1 MGVGGTVSG
10 DTNAPTPAKP
20 TWKRRPTRATDE
32 ASTSKPSGAGDDK
45 GSHSPST
52 LAAGSLSA
60 VSAAPSTSAAPTTL
74 GGSSAGVETMSE
86 EEVVHCVCGR
96 GDGDG
101 LMIQCDVCLTWQ
113 HGICLSIHTEQQV
126 PDKYI
131 CATCTQPRLGRKS
144 ALYTLPFHWQQGG
157 LLPILSPPS
166 SPSSPPPS
174 TSQAAPTPSVVS
186 AKSVDESEEDDRRLT
201 CLSQLMSELSWL
213 VVVLHSLRVKLQVAE
228 QPRSHPKVFMWSSAW
243 EEKEEQHQ
251 QDGQEDEEEV
261 EEIDDPPPNRQW
273 YEGVEGGVTDTDFDT
288 IFPPETTALIGGHA
302 QNHQEDLVDAFRSN
316 TAAQSQPLS
325 AVHGKDKTEHAS
337 DSRPRA
343 RTVTFSDETLAEP
356 SSSSASTQ
364 SAAVPA
370 KSILRETTTSTT
382 PSIDSSCQS
391 STMGEKAQHLSSSS
405 SQLVNGADDMAQN
418 ELWSKSSD
426 TNEPPLNNMPPLSSV
441 EPTAVVENATS
452 NDTTAGDVGEE
463 DFVKNDDFSL
473 DFLPWLNEVKEL
485 LPGVL
490 KDISGGSLDITNAAT
505 NSAASSSN
513 NDDISASDTAI
524 PSGRNCAVG
533 VTASPRRRSAK
544 KTNKISGHHP
554 PPVTLIPQPKLI
566 NREESR
572 LNLVSHIE
580 HMQTQVDQR
589 LSLVE
594 QYLQHE
600 EQAVLGM
607 NDTGTPA
614 PALPRLDCSEVKQG
628 LSKLVR
634 DLRSIKRVTNQML

>member
-1 MGVGGTVSG
+1 MG
-10 DTNAPTPAKP
+10 
-20 TWKRRPTRATDE
+20 
-32 ASTSKPSGAGDDK
+32 
-45 GSHSPST
+45 
-52 LAAGSLSA
+52 
-60 VSAAPSTSAAPTTL
+60 
-74 GGSSAGVETMSE
+74 
-86 EEVVHCVCGR
+86 
-96 GDGDG
+96 
-101 LMIQCDVCLTWQ
+101 
-113 HGICLSIHTEQQV
+113 
-126 PDKYI
+126 
-131 CATCTQPRLGRKS
+131 
-144 ALYTLPFHWQQGG
+144 
-157 LLPILSPPS
+157 
-166 SPSSPPPS
+166 
-174 TSQAAPTPSVVS
+174 
-186 AKSVDESEEDDRRLT
+186 
-201 CLSQLMSELSWL
+201 
-213 VVVLHSLRVKLQVAE
+213 
-228 QPRSHPKVFMWSSAW
+228 
-243 EEKEEQHQ
+243 
-251 QDGQEDEEEV
+251 EDEEEV

-343 RTVTFSDETLAEP
+343 RTVTFSDETLAVP

-364 SAAVPA
+364 SATVPA

-418 ELWSKSSD
+418 ELWSKS
-426 TNEPPLNNMPPLSSV
+426 
-441 EPTAVVENATS
+441 

-505 NSAASSSN
+505 TSAASSSN

-634 DLRSIKRVTNQML
+634 DLRSIKRVTNRML